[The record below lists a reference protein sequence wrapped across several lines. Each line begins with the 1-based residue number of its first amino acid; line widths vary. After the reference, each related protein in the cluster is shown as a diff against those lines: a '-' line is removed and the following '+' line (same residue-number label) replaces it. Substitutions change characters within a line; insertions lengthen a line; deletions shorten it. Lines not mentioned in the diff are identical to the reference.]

1 MKKIS
6 LYVMILFYAGAG
18 INHFIRPEFYLQII
32 PGWLPQHKA
41 LVLIS
46 GIAEILCAVL
56 LLFPKTIRAGAWCT
70 IALLIAIFPA
80 NIQMLLNYSRNKN
93 PMLWIALIRLPI
105 QLLLIWW
112 AYSFTRPIRSAGEGL
127 MSKSYFK

>member
-112 AYSFTRPIRSAGEGL
+112 AYIFTRPTRSAGEGL
-127 MSKSYFK
+127 MSKSFFK